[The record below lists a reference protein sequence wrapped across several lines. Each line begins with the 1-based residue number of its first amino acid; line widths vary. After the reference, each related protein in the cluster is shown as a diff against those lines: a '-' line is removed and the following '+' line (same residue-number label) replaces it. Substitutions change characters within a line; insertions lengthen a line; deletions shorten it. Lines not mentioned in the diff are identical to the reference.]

1 MYAVII
7 AFIGVCIKLFSY
19 WNFNENGIFGYY
31 AGGQLCISIAIAI
44 TMTMS
49 VLVSK
54 FLWRDLFTLID
65 TFGAIPIGFVIS
77 FLVTYA
83 VYNDNDRFF
92 TKASQAATKNFWIMV
107 VQALIIFF
115 LFLYYWIRK
124 CVIADDK
131 EDHPVESSEFFDENN
146 RSKETCCSRIVQA

>member
-1 MYAVII
+1 MPITSHYEIDNAYALPYIGLHALCLYAGLGMFIIIVYPIYYLFFTGKHRERHRGAEQALMYAVII

-92 TKASQAATKNFWIMV
+92 TKAS
-107 VQALIIFF
+107 
-115 LFLYYWIRK
+115 
-124 CVIADDK
+124 
-131 EDHPVESSEFFDENN
+131 
-146 RSKETCCSRIVQA
+146 